1 MMKTGNKKAN
11 LMFDSNDLKYVKKR
25 ISFIGTKSLNRNM
38 SVIKLKLNG
47 DQNVVDY
54 KALSRRSGL
63 TRKYGVKVGLLGTH
77 SPIGQGAQAIG
88 STVIP
93 GNMSPIRS
101 PIRSGGWAAIT
112 PGKPNIPG
120 RAPGGDG
127 VSRCPEGYQYGG
139 RFTDNR
145 LSTCGAKLF
154 DLPSALGLAIGAIR
168 KLARGVGAAARV
180 DSRQIEGE
188 PMPESIVQS
197 RRPQIP
203 RVGNENRAAGI
214 AAAKNLVSEI
224 GRADKPAVRMVR
236 RDGFV
241 LEPVVAASV
250 LRAIPD
256 NRDMEGATY
265 LLSVQNVNEIGGEEL
280 GLLSNTGI
288 TKLTY
293 VMAGGSQINLE
304 KKRPLT
310 VGERRKLGRTV
321 NSAAK
326 ISVENDPTAR
336 LKEVVN
342 QTGDGIGYSENF
354 VNIKNPN
361 ETVSKNGRSIPRWAD
376 ELFGKGKKAKPV
388 AESLREND
396 SESQI
401 GKQTTDLDSAVS
413 LISSGG
419 NLNEIDPAI
428 LGQAI
433 SKSNVFK
440 LQKLDAK
447 RSLVTGPKG
456 SKYTLYSPSA
466 EYEHIGQRVSSDF
479 QQFMGLES
487 PDVFFVGTG
496 TKRKYLVED
505 PGSIIR
511 GYQVDRRKTF
521 SDYEPSDV
529 AKMLVSDWI
538 TDQRVRDPGS
548 IIPVSN
554 GQDTKPVVT
563 NNFTSLLTDL
573 DKIKVTERT
582 RMTIKDFLKLPG
594 NDKYL
599 LYYQK
604 LKKEQQ
610 LSFRREIDALLLRAR
625 KFNFTQLKTRLY
637 SDGSLSTAEKTHL
650 NIVGRIIETRI
661 SIYENS
667 RQTLIE
673 IFGDKK

>member
-1 MMKTGNKKAN
+1 
-11 LMFDSNDLKYVKKR
+11 MFGLDSAKYVKRR
-25 ISFIGTKSLNRNM
+25 ISFISQKSALSNK
-38 SVIKLKLNG
+38 SIIKRRLNG
-47 DQNVVDY
+47 DQNLIDY
-54 KALSRRSGL
+54 KALSKRSGL
-63 TRKYGVKVGLLGTH
+63 TRKYDVKAGLLGTH
-77 SPIGQGAQAIG
+77 SPIGQGLQAIG

-101 PIRSGGWAAIT
+101 PIRSGGWRAIT

-154 DLPSALGLAIGAIR
+154 DLPSPLGLAIGALR
-168 KLARGVGAAARV
+168 RVARGAIQAAR
-180 DSRQIEGE
+180 GE
-188 PMPESIVQS
+188 STPITGEAMPQSIVQS

-203 RVGNENRAAGI
+203 RVGNDNRVASVSAAR
-214 AAAKNLVSEI
+214 NLVSEI
-224 GRADKPAVRMVR
+224 GRVDKPVARMVR

-241 LEPVVAASV
+241 LEPVVSAQV

-265 LLSVQNVNEIGGEEL
+265 LLSIQNTDQIGGQEL

-293 VMAGGSQINLE
+293 VLPGGSQINLE

-326 ISVENDPTAR
+326 IDVSNDPTAR

-361 ETVSKNGRSIPRWAD
+361 ESVDKNGKTIPRWAD
-376 ELFGKGKKAKPV
+376 ELFGKGKKAKPL
-388 AESLREND
+388 AESGRETD

-401 GKQTTDLDSAVS
+401 GKQITDLDRAVA
-413 LISSGG
+413 LITEGG
-419 NLNEIDPAI
+419 KLSDIDPAI

-433 SKSNVFK
+433 SRSNAFK
-440 LQKLDAK
+440 IEKLDGK
-447 RSLVTGPKG
+447 RSIVYGPNG
-456 SKYTLYSPSA
+456 SRYILHSPSG
-466 EYEHIGQRVSSDF
+466 ENEHIGQRVASDF

-496 TKRKYLVED
+496 SKRKYMVED

-511 GYQVDRRKTF
+511 GSRVDRRKTF

-548 IIPVSN
+548 IVPVSN
-554 GQDTKPVVT
+554 GEITRPVVT
-563 NNFTSLLTDL
+563 NNYTSALTDL
-573 DKIKVTERT
+573 DKIKIRERT
-582 RMTIKDFLKLPG
+582 KMTINDFMKSPG
-594 NDKYL
+594 NDKYMS
-599 LYYQK
+599 YFQQ
-604 LKKEQQ
+604 LKKQQQ
-610 LSFRREIDALLLRAR
+610 LAFRREIDALLLRAR
-625 KFNFTQLKTRLY
+625 KFNFTQLKARLY
-637 SDGSLSTAEKTHL
+637 SDGHLSGAEKAHL
-650 NIVGRIIETRI
+650 EIVGQIIETRI
-661 SIYENS
+661 NVYENS
-667 RQTLIE
+667 KNTLLE
-673 IFGDKK
+673 IFGALK

>member
-1 MMKTGNKKAN
+1 MLN
-11 LMFDSNDLKYVKKR
+11 FDNSKYVIKR
-25 ISFIGTKSLNRNM
+25 TSFISVKNEFVNKSVVKTR
-38 SVIKLKLNG
+38 LNG
-47 DQNVVDY
+47 DQNLVDY

-63 TRKYGVKVGLLGTH
+63 TRKYDVKVGLLGTH
-77 SPIGQGAQAIG
+77 NPIGQAAQSIG
-88 STVIP
+88 SVALP
-93 GNMSPIRS
+93 GNLSPIRS
-101 PIRSGGWAAIT
+101 PIRSGGWRALT

-154 DLPSALGLAIGAIR
+154 DLPSALGLAIGALR
-168 KLARGVGAAARV
+168 RVARGAITA
-180 DSRQIEGE
+180 SRGQSTPITGE
-188 PMPESIVQS
+188 PMPGSIVES

-203 RVGNENRAAGI
+203 RVGNENRGASV
-214 AAAKNLVSEI
+214 AAARNLVSEI
-224 GRADKPAVRMVR
+224 GRVDKPVVRMVR

-241 LEPVVAASV
+241 LEPVVPAQV

-265 LLSVQNVNEIGGEEL
+265 LLSVQSADQMGGQEL

-293 VMAGGSQINLE
+293 VLPGGSQINLE

-326 ISVENDPTAR
+326 IDVSNDPTAR

-354 VNIKNPN
+354 VNVKNPN
-361 ETVSKNGRSIPRWAD
+361 ESVSKNGKTIPRWAD
-376 ELFGKGKKAKPV
+376 EIFGKGKKAKPL
-388 AESLREND
+388 AESGRETD

-401 GKQTTDLDSAVS
+401 GKQITDLDRAVA
-413 LISSGG
+413 LISEGG
-419 NLNEIDPAI
+419 KLSEIDPKI

-440 LQKLDAK
+440 LEKLDSK
-447 RSLVTGPKG
+447 RTLVSGPNG
-456 SKYTLYSPSA
+456 SRYIMHSPSA
-466 EYEHIGQRVSSDF
+466 EYEHIGQKIASDF
-479 QQFMGLES
+479 QQFLGLES

-496 TKRKYLVED
+496 SKRNYLVED

-511 GYQVDRRKTF
+511 GSKVDRRKTF
-521 SDYEPSDV
+521 SDYEPEDV
-529 AKMLVSDWI
+529 AKILVSDWI

-548 IIPVSN
+548 IVPLSD
-554 GQDTKPVVT
+554 GQTTKPVLT
-563 NNFTSLLTDL
+563 NNYTSALTDL
-573 DKIKVTERT
+573 DKIKITERT
-582 RMTIKDFLKLPG
+582 KMTISDFLKSPG

-599 LYYQK
+599 LYYQQ
-604 LKKEQQ
+604 LKKQQQ
-610 LSFRREIDALLLRAR
+610 LAFRDEIDALLLRAR

-637 SDGSLSTAEKTHL
+637 SDGNLSGAEKARLQITEQ
-650 NIVGRIIETRI
+650 IIETRI
-661 SIYENS
+661 SVYENS
-667 RQTLIE
+667 KKTMLE
-673 IFGDKK
+673 IFGAIK

>member
-1 MMKTGNKKAN
+1 MLEPETA
-11 LMFDSNDLKYVKKR
+11 KYVIRR
-25 ISFIGTKSLNRNM
+25 ISFVSTKSAITNK
-38 SVIKLKLNG
+38 SIIKKRLNG
-47 DQNVVDY
+47 DQNLVDY

-63 TRKYGVKVGLLGTH
+63 TRKYDVKVGIIGTH
-77 SPIGQGAQAIG
+77 SPIGQAAQSIG
-88 STVIP
+88 SIILP
-93 GNMSPIRS
+93 GNLSPIRS
-101 PIRSGGWAAIT
+101 PIRSGAWRAIT

-120 RAPGGDG
+120 RRPGGDG

-154 DLPSALGLAIGAIR
+154 DLPSPLGLAIGALRRI
-168 KLARGVGAAARV
+168 ARGVVQTGR
-180 DSRQIEGE
+180 GE
-188 PMPESIVQS
+188 SKPITGELMPESIVDS

-203 RVGNENRAAGI
+203 RVGNENRAASV

-224 GRADKPAVRMVR
+224 GRVDKPVARMVR

-241 LEPVVAASV
+241 LEPVVSAQV

-265 LLSVQNVNEIGGEEL
+265 LLSVQSTDQIGGQEL

-293 VMAGGSQINLE
+293 VMPGGSQINLE

-326 ISVENDPTAR
+326 IDISNDPTAR

-354 VNIKNPN
+354 VNVKNPN
-361 ETVSKNGRSIPRWAD
+361 ESVSKNGKTIPRWAD
-376 ELFGKGKKAKPV
+376 EIFGKGKKAKPV
-388 AESLREND
+388 AESSRETD
-396 SESQI
+396 SESSI
-401 GKQTTDLDSAVS
+401 GKPITDLDRAVA
-413 LISSGG
+413 LILEGG
-419 NLNEIDPAI
+419 KLSDIDPTI

-433 SKSNVFK
+433 SRSNVFK
-440 LQKLDAK
+440 IEKLDAK
-447 RSLVTGPKG
+447 RSIVSAPNG
-456 SKYTLYSPSA
+456 SRYILHSPSG
-466 EYEHIGQRVSSDF
+466 ENEHIGQRVASDF

-496 TKRKYLVED
+496 SRRKYLVESPD
-505 PGSIIR
+505 DIIR
-511 GYQVDRRKTF
+511 GYTVDRKKTF
-521 SDYEPSDV
+521 SDYAPEDV

-548 IIPVSN
+548 IVPVSS
-554 GQDTKPVVT
+554 GDTTKPVVT
-563 NNFTSLLTDL
+563 NNYTSALTDL
-573 DKIKVTERT
+573 DKIQIRERT
-582 RMTIKDFLKLPG
+582 RMTINNFLKSPG

-599 LYYQK
+599 LYFQQ
-604 LKKEQQ
+604 LKKQQQ
-610 LSFRREIDALLLRAR
+610 LAFRREIDALLLRAR
-625 KFNFTQLKTRLY
+625 KFNFTQLKTRMY
-637 SDGSLSTAEKTHL
+637 SDGKLSGAEKAHL
-650 NIVGRIIETRI
+650 DIVEQIIETRI
-661 SIYENS
+661 NVYENS
-667 RQTLIE
+667 KNTLLE
-673 IFGDKK
+673 IFGALK